1 MDGGNILESGFS
13 LGWVNVKVH
22 QGGIYLQKEGCHRM
36 TSIGKIA
43 GGPVVNGLH
52 EAIFSD
58 FPSVYVD
65 INQFLVV
72 SGNGRL
78 TDDDGKLPI
87 LLRKLLGFRGAVDFV
102 KELWGFLEA

>member
-1 MDGGNILESGFS
+1 MG
-13 LGWVNVKVH
+13 
-22 QGGIYLQKEGCHRM
+22 
-36 TSIGKIA
+36 SIGKIA

-65 INQFLVV
+65 VNQFFVV